1 MRSKD
6 YLYPSTQTT
15 CHMSQIS
22 MKERNSREDEAD
34 IFLAFEHEE
43 LPRVNFPYQLLTNH
57 LLSKR
62 LKFNKMKI

>member
-1 MRSKD
+1 MHSKD

-34 IFLAFEHEE
+34 IYLAFEHEV
-43 LPRVNFPYQLLTNH
+43 LPRVNFPSQQPTN
-57 LLSKR
+57 R
-62 LKFNKMKI
+62 LRLRKHFITN